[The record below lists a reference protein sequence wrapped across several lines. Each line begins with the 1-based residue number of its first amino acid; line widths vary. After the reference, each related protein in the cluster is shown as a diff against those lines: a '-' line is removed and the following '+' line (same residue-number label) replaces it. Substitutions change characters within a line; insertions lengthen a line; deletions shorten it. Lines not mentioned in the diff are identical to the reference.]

1 MRRGGRKTMA
11 EGRRAKLTRLKAHRK
26 DLAYMLGLTPDW
38 QIRTL
43 AYLIRRLDAL
53 DAQIRMREMI
63 Q

>member
-1 MRRGGRKTMA
+1 MA

-26 DLAYMLGLTPDW
+26 DLDYMLGLTSDW

-43 AYLIRRLDAL
+43 AYLIRRIDVL
-53 DAQIRMREMI
+53 DAQIRMQEMI

>member
-1 MRRGGRKTMA
+1 MA
-11 EGRRAKLTRLKAHRK
+11 EGRRAKLTRMKAHRK

-43 AYLIRRLDAL
+43 EYLIRRIDAL
-53 DAQIRMREMI
+53 DAQIRMQEMM

>member
-1 MRRGGRKTMA
+1 MA

-53 DAQIRMREMI
+53 DARIRMQKVI

>member
-1 MRRGGRKTMA
+1 
-11 EGRRAKLTRLKAHRK
+11 
-26 DLAYMLGLTPDW
+26 MLGLTPDW

-43 AYLIRRLDAL
+43 AYLIRQLDAL